1 MDHAATLR
9 GLCEEYLS
17 QVDQLLRDAKPGDG
31 LLGMGKAPQ
40 HDPCHDAFDQQVEA
54 CVTSAMAEGL
64 SPAEANQLAEVLLLF
79 EREREAPPCASW
91 MLIAAHRHGLQLVPF
106 LAPQAAAE
114 LHQQY
119 RKAYPI
125 HRRLPVQ
132 RELLKALRQQA
143 DKKEK

>member
-9 GLCEEYLS
+9 GICEEYLL
-17 QVDQLLRDAKPGDG
+17 QVDQLLRNAKPGDG

-40 HDPCHDAFDQQVEA
+40 HDPCHDAFDQQVET
-54 CVTSAMAEGL
+54 CVTAAIGEGL
-64 SPAEANQLAEVLLLF
+64 SPAEASQLATVLLLF

-91 MLIAAHRHGLQLVPF
+91 MLIAIHRHGLRLVP
-106 LAPQAAAE
+106 LLSSQGAAE
-114 LHQQY
+114 LYQQY

-143 DKKEK
+143 DQKEA